1 MILNQCTAF
10 FSCTKKW
17 FALFIACVFYMAATA
32 NNGANPPRIRP
43 GGLTQHDSLNV
54 LDLLVPPD
62 STSCVLPFNRSGNLI
77 LLQASA
83 DTMAGNFILDTG
95 APCLVLNM
103 VYFRYYPMTAMHDE
117 DQNSVSGVSEPAYK
131 TTVRN
136 FTFGSL
142 HYYWEK
148 ADVVDL
154 GHIENS
160 KGVKI
165 LGLIGLSLL
174 EQCEIIIDYN
184 KSLIY
189 IHRIGKKERKTY
201 KSDLLKDEALYTTIP
216 IDIKEKKIIAETEM
230 GGKKLFFVLDSG
242 AETNILD
249 SRLSE
254 KVFELVDIT
263 GRKNIRGTGNNIVE
277 ALQGNARG
285 MKMGNEELGV
295 LPVLIANLERTCFAL
310 HSCVNGVLGLEF
322 LPLQKIG
329 FNFVTRKMY
338 LWK

>member
-1 MILNQCTAF
+1 MQLSAF
-10 FSCTKKW
+10 AFDVSAK
-17 FALFIACVFYMAATA
+17 APV
-32 NNGANPPRIRP
+32 R
-43 GGLTQHDSLNV
+43 DSNLIKEQPADV
-54 LDLLVPPD
+54 WDLLVPPD
-62 STSCVLPFNRSGNLI
+62 STSCVLPFNRAGNLI
-77 LLQASA
+77 LLQARA
-83 DTMAGNFILDTG
+83 DSMEGNFILDTG

-103 VYFRYYPMTAMHDE
+103 VYFRYYPMTALHDE
-117 DQNSVSGVSEPAYK
+117 DQSSVSGVAEPVYK
-131 TTVRN
+131 TNVRN
-136 FTFGSL
+136 FSFGSL
-142 HYYWEK
+142 NFYWEK

-174 EQCEIIIDYN
+174 QNCEIIIDYS

-201 KSDLLKDEALYTTIP
+201 ESEQLKDKTSYTTIP
-216 IDIKEKKIIAETEM
+216 IDIKQQKIIAETEM
-230 GGKKLFFVLDSG
+230 SGKKLFFVLDSG

-254 KVFELVDIT
+254 KVFEQVDIT
-263 GRKNIRGTGNNIVE
+263 GRRNIRGTGNSIVE

-285 MKMGNEELGV
+285 MKMGKEDLGV
-295 LPVLIANLERTCFAL
+295 LPVLIANLERTCFSV